1 MLIPSLSYPEWRDNN
16 ASPHSPCPQDMKRLR
31 LGGRTRKVKD
41 DDDDVPAPPPA
52 SRYHPPI
59 RILAGESD
67 TNNDSSGGRSSSPM
81 TLNNNL
87 SSPITISTS
96 PPSERYRYA
105 LTAFNNALPPG
116 SSSGGGDVND
126 GGLRSRHR
134 QRSPPVASS
143 AATSANDAEGGWS
156 VSIGENYKYND
167 AEEEDGTIFSDGGGA
182 YNNKQRQQQQ
192 GENDREQN
200 WEPFEPNYE
209 LQWSQQQNMNDG
221 EDNDDNSNSTSDTH
235 QQQQSLSFRA
245 RSLLDDVGEEGE
257 EEKIGVSK
265 SAFIGE
271 GIERRRSISFQE
283 QQRLHGILS
292 SGRSSSRRVTN
303 NNSRMSNNNHNNNI
317 HNDDDDGYS
326 CDVDINSSEGGGGER
341 GNIQQLLQPDAIYEE
356 RYGDAYVDQSIKYLY
371 PAGYQSMRPRSGP
384 WRLSVLIFIIF
395 ACLNIFVVGHCYDR
409 GVRDYYNN
417 NSGRSSSSGMVDDE
431 YLQDVDDDSLLMET
445 RWCGSRPLY
454 FMWLVSVWI
463 TVSSSSYCCIIG
475 YVKMRDFVV
484 ANGRSQP
491 AGMGGWG
498 NIGKGGGRSDYYYL
512 DSGLVGE
519 KDRKNEVGSSGSG
532 RAGVTAS
539 IPQAAY
545 ATVAPSTVGSDTGT
559 TTTTS
564 AYSSYQG
571 SGGRYVQSIY
581 QSDGTP
587 QFWGGHIYRPTQA
600 AVAMTNRP

>member
-1 MLIPSLSYPEWRDNN
+1 
-16 ASPHSPCPQDMKRLR
+16 
-31 LGGRTRKVKD
+31 
-41 DDDDVPAPPPA
+41 
-52 SRYHPPI
+52 
-59 RILAGESD
+59 
-67 TNNDSSGGRSSSPM
+67 
-81 TLNNNL
+81 
-87 SSPITISTS
+87 
-96 PPSERYRYA
+96 
-105 LTAFNNALPPG
+105 
-116 SSSGGGDVND
+116 
-126 GGLRSRHR
+126 
-134 QRSPPVASS
+134 
-143 AATSANDAEGGWS
+143 
-156 VSIGENYKYND
+156 
-167 AEEEDGTIFSDGGGA
+167 
-182 YNNKQRQQQQ
+182 
-192 GENDREQN
+192 
-200 WEPFEPNYE
+200 
-209 LQWSQQQNMNDG
+209 
-221 EDNDDNSNSTSDTH
+221 
-235 QQQQSLSFRA
+235 
-245 RSLLDDVGEEGE
+245 LLDDVGEEGE
-257 EEKIGVSK
+257 DENNIGPPKVM
-265 SAFIGE
+265 AGGGE
-271 GIERRRSISFQE
+271 GIERQRTISFQE
-283 QQRLHGILS
+283 QQRLHDILS
-292 SGRSSSRRVTN
+292 SGRSNKRAVNDT
-303 NNSRMSNNNHNNNI
+303 SRMSKNNHNINN
-317 HNDDDDGYS
+317 NLDNDDDGYIH
-326 CDVDINSSEGGGGER
+326 DVDINSDEGGGGER
-341 GNIQQLLQPDAIYEE
+341 GSIQQLLQPDAIYEE

-371 PAGYQSMRPRSGP
+371 PEGYQSMRPRSGP

-417 NSGRSSSSGMVDDE
+417 NSGSSGGGMVDDE

-491 AGMGGWG
+491 TGMGGWG

-512 DSGLVGE
+512 DSGFVGE
-519 KDRKNEVGSSGSG
+519 KDRKFGSGGRGRSSGY
-532 RAGVTAS
+532 GVTAS

-545 ATVAPSTVGSDTGT
+545 AAVAPSTVGSDTGTT

>member
-1 MLIPSLSYPEWRDNN
+1 
-16 ASPHSPCPQDMKRLR
+16 MKRIR
-31 LGGRTRKVKD
+31 LGGLRKKVKD
-41 DDDDVPAPPPA
+41 DDDNDDVPAPPPA

-59 RILAGESD
+59 RILAGESPAD
-67 TNNDSSGGRSSSPM
+67 NNDNDNRGGRM
-81 TLNNNL
+81 
-87 SSPITISTS
+87 SPITTSNNNFSPHNNTSS
-96 PPSERYRYA
+96 PPPTERYRYA
-105 LTAFNNALPPG
+105 LTAFNDAIPPG
-116 SSSGGGDVND
+116 SSAKEGDND

-134 QRSPPVASS
+134 QRSPPVTNSS
-143 AATSANDAEGGWS
+143 AAKSANNGQGGWS
-156 VSIGENYKYND
+156 ISIGENYND
-167 AEEEDGTIFSDGGGA
+167 DEEEGTIFSDGGGA
-182 YNNKQRQQQQ
+182 YNHKQQQQQQQQ
-192 GENDREQN
+192 GENDRKQN
-200 WEPFEPNYE
+200 LEPFSKPNYE
-209 LQWSQQQNMNDG
+209 F
-221 EDNDDNSNSTSDTH
+221 DDNNSGSTTDTQH
-235 QQQQSLSFRA
+235 QQQSSSFRA

-257 EEKIGVSK
+257 DEHIGVSK
-265 SAFIGE
+265 AKGGE
-271 GIERRRSISFQE
+271 GIERQRTISFQG
-283 QQRLHGILS
+283 HHDILS
-292 SGRSSSRRVTN
+292 YGRRNHTFGT
-303 NNSRMSNNNHNNNI
+303 SNNNNNKNI
-317 HNDDDDGYS
+317 DDDSYIY
-326 CDVDINSSEGGGGER
+326 DVDINSDEEGGGGER

-384 WRLSVLIFIIF
+384 WKLSVLILIIF
-395 ACLNIFVVGHCYDR
+395 ACLNIFVVGHCYDQ

-417 NSGRSSSSGMVDDE
+417 NSGSTSSSGMVDDE

-491 AGMGGWG
+491 T
-498 NIGKGGGRSDYYYL
+498 GKGGGRSDYYYL
-512 DSGLVGE
+512 DSGFVGE
-519 KDRKNEVGSSGSG
+519 KDRKFGITSNSNSNSRSG

-545 ATVAPSTVGSDTGT
+545 AAVAPSTVGSDTGT
-559 TTTTS
+559 TST
-564 AYSSYQG
+564 YSSYQG